1 MCRVSSYFNRVIEL
15 NQIMFILSK
24 FLANFILCNHDNWI
38 VYNIL
43 LYYKV
48 MLLLKIW
55 WQNICYL
62 LRNCLCLNI
71 ALYLLFWGS
80 TPLHLAALKGK
91 TEVVD
96 LLLKSG
102 ASLSVMGNEVI
113 KPSVKLRHSNIKL
126 FKYRV
131 ILLLK
136 QKMFSFM
143 TLQKKYDLMAAINS
157 LNRLT
162 CYK

>member
-1 MCRVSSYFNRVIEL
+1 MSDDF
-15 NQIMFILSK
+15 F
-24 FLANFILCNHDNWI
+24 LCNHDNWI
-38 VYNIL
+38 VYKLL

-48 MLLLKIW
+48 VLFVKIW
-55 WQNICYL
+55 WQNVCYL

-71 ALYLLFWGS
+71 VLYLLFKGH
-80 TPLHLAALKGK
+80 TPLNLATWKGK

-102 ASLSVMGNEVI
+102 ASLSVMNNLVI
-113 KPSVKLRHSNIKL
+113 KPSVKLRHSHIKF

-131 ILLLK
+131 IFLLK
-136 QKMFSFM
+136 QKMFRVLWRS
-143 TLQKKYDLMAAINS
+143 KKKKDLMAAINS
-157 LNRLT
+157 LNRLI

>member
-24 FLANFILCNHDNWI
+24 FLTNFILCNHDNWF
-38 VYNIL
+38 VYKLL

-48 MLLLKIW
+48 VLLVKIW
-55 WQNICYL
+55 WQNVCYL

-71 ALYLLFWGS
+71 VLYLLFKGH
-80 TPLHLAALKGK
+80 TPLHLAAWKGK

-102 ASLSVMGNEVI
+102 ASLSVMNNEVI

-126 FKYRV
+126 FK
-131 ILLLK
+131 
-136 QKMFSFM
+136 
-143 TLQKKYDLMAAINS
+143 
-157 LNRLT
+157 
-162 CYK
+162 

>member
-1 MCRVSSYFNRVIEL
+1 MTNV
-15 NQIMFILSK
+15 
-24 FLANFILCNHDNWI
+24 
-38 VYNIL
+38 
-43 LYYKV
+43 
-48 MLLLKIW
+48 
-55 WQNICYL
+55 CYL

-71 ALYLLFWGS
+71 VLYLLFKGD
-80 TPLHLAALKGK
+80 TPLHLAAWEGK

-102 ASLSVMGNEVI
+102 ASLSVMNNEVI

-136 QKMFSFM
+136 QKMFWI
-143 TLQKKYDLMAAINS
+143 LWRYKKYMIWWQPLTAWTDWLVTSNGESIKRGVWHLVLIVWS
-157 LNRLT
+157 NRIRN
-162 CYK
+162 C